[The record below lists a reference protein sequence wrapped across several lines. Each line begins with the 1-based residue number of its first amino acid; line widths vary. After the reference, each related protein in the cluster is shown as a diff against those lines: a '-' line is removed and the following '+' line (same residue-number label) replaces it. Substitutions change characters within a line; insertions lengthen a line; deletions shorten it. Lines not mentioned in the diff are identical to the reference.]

1 MSILIKNIIPAL
13 HSGFEGMHPGVAID
27 NVSID
32 SRSLQNNSGTL
43 FFALGGQNRDG
54 HIYIK
59 DLIGK
64 GVLNFVVSHIPVEVR
79 GKANFFIVG
88 NTLKALQDF
97 AIYCRGLYD
106 FPVIAVTGSSGKTIV
121 KEWLNYLLGPDYNI
135 IRSPKSYNSQVGVAL
150 SVIGINEKH
159 NLGIFEAGISRMEE
173 MEKLEPIIRPDIG
186 ILTNIGPAHDEGF
199 AGRQDKIREK
209 LKLFTGVKLLIL
221 QKNANIEKE
230 LDPNITTFTWALDK
244 DAMGTGA
251 DVTISS
257 TQENNITNLTVIQA
271 DDIFTIIV
279 PFIDGPSIENAI
291 NCLMV
296 LLHFGYSHETI
307 KERMAGLYPV
317 ELRLQVKNGINGCTL
332 IDDSYS
338 SDYQSLKIALD
349 FLEQHK
355 THSKKT
361 IILSDVFQ
369 SGFETEELYAKV
381 AKLLAG
387 HDISQVIGIG
397 ETIGKQLADFPNFFP
412 YATTQEFLS
421 HYRVGSFDHETLL
434 IKGARSFRFDEI
446 VVFLEEKTHETVLEI
461 NLNAITHN
469 LNFYKSRLKPE
480 TKIMVMV
487 KAFGY
492 GSGSYEIAKA
502 LSHQKVDYLGVAFA
516 DEGIALRNAGI
527 SIPIIVMNPE
537 SSAFAAMAAYNL
549 EPEIY
554 SVRELRSFIAVAQQK
569 NLSNYP
575 IHIKLDTGMHRLGFQ
590 ENQLEEL
597 IDLLKNNNLITV
609 KSIFSHLSS
618 SDMPD
623 YRDFTL
629 DQIGK
634 FESWSKRLMEAL
646 KINPLRH
653 ILNTSGI
660 YNFPQAQYDMVRL
673 GIGLYGVGNDET
685 ERKSLETV
693 GTLKTVILQIKDIEP
708 GESIGY
714 SRRFIAP
721 GKMRIATL
729 PIGYA
734 DGIRRGWGN
743 EQGYV
748 TINGKKAIIT
758 GTISMDMMM
767 VDVTGIDCKEG
778 DRAVVF
784 GTSPTV
790 VEMAKSLGTIPYE
803 ILTSISQRV
812 KRVFYKE

>member
-1 MSILIKNIIPAL
+1 MSIKIQDIIPAL
-13 HSGFEGMHPGVAID
+13 HSEFNGIEQNMEID

-32 SRSLQNNSGTL
+32 SRSLQNNIGTL

-54 HIYIK
+54 HQYISE
-59 DLIGK
+59 LIKK
-64 GVLNFVVSHIPVEVR
+64 GVINFVVTHIPSGTE
-79 GKANFFIVG
+79 GKANFFIVN

-97 AIYCRGLYD
+97 AIYYRQLFN
-106 FPVIAVTGSSGKTIV
+106 FPVIAITGSSGKTIV
-121 KEWLNYLLGPDYNI
+121 KEWLNYLLSPDYNI
-135 IRSPKSYNSQVGVAL
+135 IRSPKSYNSQVGVPL
-150 SVIGINEKH
+150 SVIGINQKH
-159 NLGIFEAGISRMEE
+159 NLGIFEAGISLPGE
-173 MEKLEPIIRPDIG
+173 MEKLEPIICPEIG
-186 ILTNIGPAHDEGF
+186 VLTNIGSAHDEGF
-199 AGRQDKIREK
+199 ASREEKIKEK
-209 LKLFTGVKLLIL
+209 LKLFGNVKILIC
-221 QKNANIEKE
+221 QKNEAVLKA
-230 LDPNITTFTWALDK
+230 LDPNIKTFTWGFAQ
-244 DAMGTGA
+244 GA
-251 DVTISS
+251 DVTIGSS
-257 TQENNITNLTVIQA
+257 QSFDKTTLTITP
-271 DDIFTIIV
+271 DINSFDVEIPFT
-279 PFIDGPSIENAI
+279 DAPSVENAI
-291 NCLMV
+291 NSMMV
-296 LLHFGYSHETI
+296 LLHLGYSHDVI
-307 KERMAGLYPV
+307 RERLAGLYPV
-317 ELRLQVKNGINGCTL
+317 ELRLQVKNGINGCTI
-332 IDDSYS
+332 IDDSFS

-355 THSKKT
+355 THTKKT

-381 AKLLAG
+381 AQLLSG
-387 HDISQVIGIG
+387 HNISQVIGIG
-397 ETIGKQLADFPNFFP
+397 ETISRELADFPNFFP
-412 YATTQEFLS
+412 YKTTQEFLAN
-421 HYRVGSFDHETLL
+421 YKANAFENETVL

-461 NLNAITHN
+461 NLNAIVHN

-527 SIPIIVMNPE
+527 TTPIIVMNPE
-537 SSAFAAMAAYNL
+537 RSAFAAMAAYNL
-549 EPEIY
+549 EPEVY
-554 SVRELRSFIAVAQQK
+554 SAKELRAFIAVAQQK

-575 IHIKLDTGMHRLGFQ
+575 IHIKLDTGMHRLGFM
-590 ENQLEEL
+590 ENQLDEL
-597 IDLLKNNNLITV
+597 IDLLKNNNLVSV

-618 SDMPD
+618 SDVPE

-629 DQIGK
+629 GQIDN
-634 FESWSKRLMEAL
+634 FERWSSKLITEL
-646 KINPLRH
+646 EIQPIRH

-660 YNFPQAQYDMVRL
+660 YNFPQSQYDMVRL
-673 GIGLYGVGNDET
+673 GIGLYGVGNDEK
-685 ERKSLETV
+685 EREQLETV

-714 SRRFIAP
+714 SRRFITNEP
-721 GKMRIATL
+721 IRIATL

-734 DGIRRGWGN
+734 DGIPRAWGN
-743 EQGYV
+743 QKGYV

-767 VDVTGIDCKEG
+767 VNVTGIDCKEG
-778 DRAVVF
+778 DRAVIF
-784 GTSPTV
+784 GKSPSV
-790 VEMAKSLGTIPYE
+790 VEMATILGTIPYE